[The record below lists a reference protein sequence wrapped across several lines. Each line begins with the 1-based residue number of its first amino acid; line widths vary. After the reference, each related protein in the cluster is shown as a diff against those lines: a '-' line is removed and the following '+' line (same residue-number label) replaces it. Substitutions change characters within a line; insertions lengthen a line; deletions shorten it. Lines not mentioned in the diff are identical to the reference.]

1 MDVEKKIDELQKL
14 VSKYDT
20 ESFAGFF
27 SFFMKR
33 HPAPAADIDL
43 NKFGSKLKDFL
54 YLIALNVFSNQKGT
68 EKLEFSNRDIGRF
81 ADKLNQIKDFYYP
94 KKLSD
99 YNEENILHEMALR
112 NHFDNGVLSYV
123 EQDIEKLRRVFTPFE
138 EIIIEDFGFDINFLI
153 EIGKEIELI
162 SMIRAKKQM
171 SFMHSKEFADFNNKI
186 QSKKE
191 SFSKSFDLLSEEN
204 QDAFHSFFSKTYAHL
219 MFRAEEL
226 YNRLDAEKVDK
237 FLSLFSCE
245 PAPDAKVRYY
255 TAENPFE
262 LKPLLK
268 FPNGNYLSL
277 YGKQIPIS
285 IYKILYAHLFND
297 PNHNVKL
304 RKHREK
310 SLEQKVEA
318 VFGLA
323 QRGLN
328 GRLAIFR
335 ADENYHF

>member
-99 YNEENILHEMALR
+99 YNEDNILHEMALR

-138 EIIIEDFGFDINFLI
+138 EKIIEDFGLDVNFLI

-171 SFMHSKEFADFNNKI
+171 SFMHSKQFADFNDKI
-186 QSKKE
+186 QTKKE
-191 SFSKSFDLLSEEN
+191 SFSKSFDLLSEET
-204 QDAFHSFFSKTYAHL
+204 QDAFHSYFSKTYAHL
-219 MFRAEEL
+219 MFRAEDL
-226 YNRLDAEKVDK
+226 YNRLDSGKVDK
-237 FLSLFSCE
+237 FLSLFSCV
-245 PAPDAKVRYY
+245 PIPDARIRYY
-255 TAENPFE
+255 RSPD
-262 LKPLLK
+262 
-268 FPNGNYLSL
+268 
-277 YGKQIPIS
+277 IW
-285 IYKILYAHLFND
+285 
-297 PNHNVKL
+297 
-304 RKHREK
+304 R
-310 SLEQKVEA
+310 
-318 VFGLA
+318 
-323 QRGLN
+323 
-328 GRLAIFR
+328 
-335 ADENYHF
+335 